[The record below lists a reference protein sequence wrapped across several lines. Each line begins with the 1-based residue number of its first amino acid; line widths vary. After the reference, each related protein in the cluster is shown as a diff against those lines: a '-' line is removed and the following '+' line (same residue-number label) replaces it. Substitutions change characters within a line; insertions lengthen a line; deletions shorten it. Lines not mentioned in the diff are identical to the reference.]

1 MLKALK
7 YFWHN
12 HKVLLVAFTLAAM
25 LTIAFGVR
33 MLLFGIYWNDPNHQN
48 QPLEGWMTP
57 RYVALSYGLERQDLR
72 RLFELESTP
81 AARETLRE
89 IVKRQNATL
98 EALQT
103 RLDAFVASRA
113 PE

>member
-48 QPLEGWMTP
+48 QPLKGWMTP
-57 RYVALSYGLERQDLR
+57 RYVALSYGLERQDVR
-72 RLFELESTP
+72 DLFGLSQAPETRITLQSI
-81 AARETLRE
+81 ARN
-89 IVKRQNATL
+89 QNETL
-98 EALQT
+98 EALQI
-103 RLDAFVASRA
+103 RLDAFVASRTA
-113 PE
+113 E